1 MNILKNQRPWL
12 TAFAG
17 LMALDTLI
25 TAWGVLARPDFAE
38 LNPLFSQ
45 FVHSPGQF
53 IAVIIMAKLAVI
65 AAVVLL
71 VAWMNARQDRTFGR
85 ATGDVLVMTATGGM
99 AVMMAALGIVN
110 VMVWLG

>member
-1 MNILKNQRPWL
+1 MILPHQRPWL
-12 TAFAG
+12 AAFAG

-38 LNPLFSQ
+38 MNPLFSQ

-53 IAVIIMAKLAVI
+53 IAVIVIAKLAVI
-65 AAVVLL
+65 AAVVLM
-71 VAWMNARQDRTFGR
+71 VMGMNARQDRTFGR

-99 AVMMAALGIVN
+99 AVMMAVLGVVN